1 MLKVTEVSYGFP
13 QKDLYEK
20 ISFSLEAGEH
30 GVLIGTNGT
39 GKSTLFQLILDRKDA
54 LYDGKIELEEH
65 STIGYVSQFM
75 EHSHDVEQTVF
86 DYIMEPF
93 VQKQREIDDI
103 CKQMETGEN
112 IELLM
117 EEYQKVWDSYE
128 AMDGDNASVNIRKEL
143 KLAGIEELAELALGQ
158 ISGGEFKLVQIIR
171 EMLLCPK
178 LLMMDEPD
186 AFLDF
191 ERLIGL
197 GELINHHKGTLLVI
211 THNRYLLNHCFNK
224 VLHLENKELEEY
236 EGTYPEYR
244 LLTLETKVEQQA
256 QRTKEQEEIDVAEE
270 Y

>member
-30 GVLIGTNGT
+30 GGLIGTNGT

-117 EEYQKVWDSYE
+117 EEYQRVWDSYE
-128 AMDGDNASVNIRKEL
+128 AMDGDNTSYINVAKHRNGATASIKVMWVPEL
-143 KLAGIEELAELALGQ
+143 TKYANYA
-158 ISGGEFKLVQIIR
+158 
-171 EMLLCPK
+171 P
-178 LLMMDEPD
+178 EPD
-186 AFLDF
+186 
-191 ERLIGL
+191 
-197 GELINHHKGTLLVI
+197 
-211 THNRYLLNHCFNK
+211 
-224 VLHLENKELEEY
+224 
-236 EGTYPEYR
+236 
-244 LLTLETKVEQQA
+244 
-256 QRTKEQEEIDVAEE
+256 
-270 Y
+270 

>member
-117 EEYQKVWDSYE
+117 EEYQRVWDSYE

-143 KLAGIEELAELALGQ
+143 KLAGIEELEELALGL
-158 ISGGEFKLVQIIR
+158 ISGGEF
-171 EMLLCPK
+171 
-178 LLMMDEPD
+178 
-186 AFLDF
+186 
-191 ERLIGL
+191 
-197 GELINHHKGTLLVI
+197 
-211 THNRYLLNHCFNK
+211 
-224 VLHLENKELEEY
+224 
-236 EGTYPEYR
+236 
-244 LLTLETKVEQQA
+244 
-256 QRTKEQEEIDVAEE
+256 
-270 Y
+270 